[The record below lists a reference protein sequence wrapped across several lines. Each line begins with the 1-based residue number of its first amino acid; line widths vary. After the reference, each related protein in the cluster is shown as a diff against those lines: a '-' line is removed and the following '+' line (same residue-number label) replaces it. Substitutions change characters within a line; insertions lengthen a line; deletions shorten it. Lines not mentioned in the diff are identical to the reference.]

1 MRYTTNPGNISST
14 IIHTYLRVCFKSKG
28 WWSTIVHTPSYVCM
42 CILDAIHNEQKLNK
56 CRKCN
61 STEEKAACLRVCFK
75 ISPLITVLFQSLISI
90 TAFLLRGR
98 LIVPG
103 VLQITDK
110 RHNKSNKSI
119 PQRKAPSV
127 TAQTHWPISL
137 RVTLTLCVCVFCRVL
152 VWMCKIVQ
160 W

>member
-1 MRYTTNPGNISST
+1 
-14 IIHTYLRVCFKSKG
+14 
-28 WWSTIVHTPSYVCM
+28 M

-137 RVTLTLCVCVFCRVL
+137 RVTLTLCVCVCVL
-152 VWMCKIVQ
+152 QGFGVNVQNCAMVKKICLGINKVEEYRDGGKLNSKS
-160 W
+160 